1 MDDRRAVDVQY
12 ILRAYI
18 GSQFL
23 FSLSAFKRKTNQT
36 GLTAI
41 GVHVQ
46 GFSLAH
52 IERGHEGRPRL
63 SACQFVACEPQDRTK
78 QLARLVSQHR
88 LKRTPCTTVLDAAD
102 YQLLLTE
109 APDVQP
115 DELKAAIRWR
125 IKDLINF
132 HINDATLDVFDLPG
146 EASPGR
152 VREMYA
158 VAVQNQAVQARVD
171 LMDAAGAKL
180 EVIDIPEMAQRNI
193 AALLPEDENGVAMVS
208 FQAHSGLITL
218 TRASELYLMRAM
230 NVGLEALHGENPSAY
245 FDQIVLELQ
254 RSLDYFESHFRLAP
268 IRRVVVAPTPFEIP
282 GLTEHLSGNLNAQAT
297 ALDLTQHLDCPAD
310 LSLAQQSECFVT
322 IGAALRHEVKV
333 L

>member
-1 MDDRRAVDVQY
+1 MAAEPGTSTEPRGP
-12 ILRAYI
+12 IF

-23 FSLSAFKRKTNQT
+23 FSLNAFKRKTKQS

-41 GVHVQ
+41 GVHAD
-46 GFSLAH
+46 GFSVAH
-52 IERGHEGRPRL
+52 VERGDEGRPRL
-63 SACQFVACEPQDRTK
+63 SACQFVACESQERTK
-78 QLARLVSQHR
+78 QLARLVSQYR

-146 EASPGR
+146 EATPGR

-158 VAVQNQAVQARVD
+158 VAVQNQAVQRRVD
-171 LMDAAGAKL
+171 LMDAAGVNL
-180 EVIDIPEMAQRNI
+180 GIIDIPEMAQRNI

-208 FQAHSGLITL
+208 LQEHGGLITL
-218 TRASELYLMRAM
+218 TRGGELFLTRAM
-230 NVGLEALHGENPSAY
+230 NVGLEALQRGDNPSAY

-268 IRRVVVAPTPFEIP
+268 IRRVVVAPTAVEIP
-282 GLTEHLSGNLNAQAT
+282 GLTEYLSANLNAQAAT
-297 ALDLTQHLDCPAD
+297 LDLTQLLDCPME
-310 LSLAQQSECFVT
+310 LPQRLQSTCFVT
-322 IGAALRHEVKV
+322 IGAALRQEVKA